1 MLVSI
6 EVLQALAQQF
16 NTPNKESSELEV
28 LVSDIL
34 EAQQNLLG
42 STDVTLPVKKK
53 RGRPSKA
60 DIAAREA
67 AEAIAKAIN
76 KEQEFQAEVAED
88 VDTPQQP
95 SIEES
100 MLEETEVTTTDE
112 VEEAKVHEV
121 IGTKFTHTL

>member
-42 STDVTLPVKKK
+42 STAVTLPVKKK

-88 VDTPQQP
+88 VDPPQQL
-95 SIEES
+95 SIEE
-100 MLEETEVTTTDE
+100 LR
-112 VEEAKVHEV
+112 K
-121 IGTKFTHTL
+121 IYPFTKWLNQ